1 MRSTRTAIWLTAA
14 ACLLASAVLAAP
26 PKTKPA
32 RVRPA
37 SQESPQAVPV
47 AAEPVEEPR
56 LRLDDFVSLAE
67 ANSPTLTSASA
78 SIAAA
83 QGIAVQEGLYPNPR
97 LDIFS
102 PQLNG
107 DQSQYAGQ
115 LTQEFVTKGK
125 LKLQRQAA
133 LRDVSKAHL
142 AYLRARFDLVT
153 EVRRRFYT
161 VLAGQRRVEVL
172 TGLVGILRKSRD
184 IADASDKQG
193 LGTRTDVLLLE
204 IELQNAEV
212 NLQNSETQLNGE
224 RRQLA
229 AAIGQPELLIGEVQ
243 GDLTAVLPGIFSTE
257 SSVASVMQHTNVL
270 SAAQEIERS
279 QIRLKRA
286 CVEPYPNVTLSAG
299 GMYQASEPHK
309 MGMFQ
314 ISMPIPVWNR
324 NQGNI
329 AAAHAEVGRAMA
341 GFSVTQNDLTK
352 DLAAALA
359 RYRSA
364 QQLVDRYE
372 RKILPAAEEA
382 RKVFEAGY
390 DQGVFDF
397 LRVLQAQRTLVE
409 TNLGYVKAQEDRWSA
424 AAEVANLLQLEQF
437 P

>member
-1 MRSTRTAIWLTAA
+1 MRSTRTASWLTAV
-14 ACLLASAVLAAP
+14 ACVLAGAVLAAP
-26 PKTKPA
+26 PKVS

-37 SQESPQAVPV
+37 SQEAP
-47 AAEPVEEPR
+47 EPVVVEPAEEPK

-78 SIAAA
+78 AIAAA
-83 QGIAVQEGLYPNPR
+83 QGIALQEGLYPNPR
-97 LDIFS
+97 LDLFS

-107 DQSQYAGQ
+107 DESQYAGQ

-125 LKLQRQAA
+125 LRLQRQAA

-153 EVRRRFYT
+153 EVRRRFFT

-172 TGLVGILRKSRD
+172 TGLVGVLQKSRD
-184 IADASDKQG
+184 IADRTHKSG
-193 LGTRTDVLLLE
+193 FGTRTDVVLLE

-212 NLQNSETQLNGE
+212 NLQNARTQLHGE

-229 AAIGQPELLIGEVQ
+229 AAIGQPELVVGDVA
-243 GDLTAVLPGIFSTE
+243 GDLTAVLPGIFTTE
-257 SSVASVMQHTNVL
+257 ASVASVMQHTNVL

-286 CVEPYPNVTLSAG
+286 CVEPYPNVSFSAG
-299 GMYQASEPHK
+299 LMLQASEPYQ
-309 MGMFQ
+309 MGMFGV
-314 ISMPIPVWNR
+314 SLPIPVWNR

-329 AAAHAEVGRAMA
+329 AAAHAEVGKAMA
-341 GFSVTQNDLTK
+341 GFSVTQNELTK
-352 DLAAALA
+352 DLAGALA
-359 RYRSA
+359 RYRAA

-372 RKILPAAEEA
+372 QRILPAAEEA
-382 RKVFEAGY
+382 RKIIEAGY
-390 DQGVFDF
+390 DQGEFDF

-409 TNLGYVKAQEDRWSA
+409 TNLGYVKAQEDRWAA

>member
-1 MRSTRTAIWLTAA
+1 MRSTWTASWLTAV
-14 ACLLASAVLAAP
+14 ACVLAGAVLAAP
-26 PKTKPA
+26 PKVP

-37 SQESPQAVPV
+37 SQEAP
-47 AAEPVEEPR
+47 EPVVVEPAEEPK

-83 QGIAVQEGLYPNPR
+83 QGIALQEGLYPNPR
-97 LDIFS
+97 LDLFS

-107 DQSQYAGQ
+107 DESQYAGQ

-161 VLAGQRRVEVL
+161 VLAGQWRVEVL
-172 TGLVGILRKSRD
+172 TGLVGVLQKSRD
-184 IADASDKQG
+184 IADRTHKSG
-193 LGTRTDVLLLE
+193 FGTRTDVVLLE

-212 NLQNSETQLNGE
+212 NLQNARTQLHGE

-229 AAIGQPELLIGEVQ
+229 AAIGQPEMLVGDVA
-243 GDLTAVLPGIFSTE
+243 GDLMAVLPGIFTTE
-257 SSVASVMQHTNVL
+257 ASVASVTQHTNVL

-286 CVEPYPNVTLSAG
+286 CVEPYPNVSFSAG
-299 GMYQASEPHK
+299 LMLQASEPYQ
-309 MGMFQ
+309 MGMFGV
-314 ISMPIPVWNR
+314 SLPIPVWNR

-329 AAAHAEVGRAMA
+329 AAAHAEVGKAMA
-341 GFSVTQNDLTK
+341 GFSVTQNELTK
-352 DLAAALA
+352 DLAGALA
-359 RYRSA
+359 RYRAA

-372 RKILPAAEEA
+372 QRILPAAEEA
-382 RKVFEAGY
+382 RKIIEAGY
-390 DQGVFDF
+390 DQGEFDF

>member
-1 MRSTRTAIWLTAA
+1 MNCRTPRVWLTAV
-14 ACLLASAVLAAP
+14 ACFLAGVVLAAP
-26 PKTKPA
+26 PKTKPHK
-32 RVRPA
+32 VRPA
-37 SQESPQAVPV
+37 AQEEPAPI
-47 AAEPVEEPR
+47 ATEPVDEPK
-56 LRLDDFVSLAE
+56 LGLNDFVSLAE

-83 QGIAVQEGLYPNPR
+83 RGIAMQEGLYPNPR
-97 LDIFS
+97 LDLFS

-107 DQSQYAGQ
+107 DESQYAGQ

-142 AYLRARFDLVT
+142 AYQRARFDLVT

-161 VLAGQRRVEVL
+161 VLAGQRRVDVL
-172 TGLVGILRKSRD
+172 TGLVGVLQKSRD
-184 IADASDKQG
+184 IADRTHKSG
-193 LGTRTDVLLLE
+193 FGTRTDVVLLD

-212 NLQNSETQLNGE
+212 NLQNARTQLHGE

-229 AAIGQPELLIGEVQ
+229 AAIGQPEMLVGEVS
-243 GDLTAVLPGIFSTE
+243 GDLTAVLPGIFTTE

-286 CVEPYPNVTLSAG
+286 CVEPYPNVSLSAG
-299 GMYQASEPHK
+299 LMLQASEPYQ
-309 MGMFQ
+309 MGMVGV
-314 ISMPIPVWNR
+314 SLPIPVWNR

-341 GFSVTQNDLTK
+341 GFSVTQNELTK
-352 DLAAALA
+352 DLAGALA
-359 RYRSA
+359 RYRAA

-372 RKILPAAEEA
+372 QKILPAAEEA
-382 RKVFEAGY
+382 RKIMEIGHE
-390 DQGVFDF
+390 QGEFDF

-424 AAEVANLLQLEQF
+424 AAEVANLLQLELF